1 MLVLVVES
9 DPHSADAAV
18 AELRG
23 VGHDVVRCHENG
35 LPTFPCNALCE
46 GGSCPL
52 DVAPG
57 VDVLLDYR
65 AHPYPRPTA
74 LEDGT
79 SCGARRHIPV
89 VVAGATALNPFAK
102 WTTATADR
110 GSVVDACQHAASA
123 PIESL
128 SDVARTKVRQLLSHE
143 SDLAATADVVVT
155 RGGGRLEAVIVL
167 PEDVEEV
174 DASLAVGV
182 AGAIRTRDHWTP
194 QVDVCVRR
202 SPAPVPT

>member
-1 MLVLVVES
+1 MLVLVVET
-9 DPHSADAAV
+9 DPHSADDAV
-18 AELRG
+18 TELRDA
-23 VGHDVVRCHENG
+23 GHEVVRCHDNG
-35 LPTFPCNALCE
+35 RPAFPCNALCD
-46 GGSCPL
+46 GSTCPL
-52 DVAPG
+52 DSAPG

-74 LEDGT
+74 FEDGT
-79 SCGARRHIPV
+79 SCAARRHIPV

-102 WTTATADR
+102 WTTTIADR
-110 GSVVDACQHAASA
+110 DSIVEACELAAKA

-128 SDVARTKVRQLLSHE
+128 SDVARTKVRQLLWN
-143 SDLAATADVVVT
+143 DPDAANAADVIVT
-155 RGGGRLEAVIVL
+155 RSSGRLEAVISL
-167 PEDVEEV
+167 PNDVDEV

-202 SPAPVPT
+202 APAPVPT